1 MTRIPED
8 AQQAWDLDWFAVDGE
23 GRLAHFTSLGR
34 PLPESIAVSWEDL
47 RQVQRY
53 FRTAPVLGG
62 EPRVDPGLEER
73 GVFATQGPRER
84 ALRDFRSMGARGL
97 YAYDLE
103 PRGRGWGYR
112 RVILPEVPLL
122 LEELPGP
129 VRAIVGRTVFASASF
144 ARDARLDGPSL
155 NP

>member
-53 FRTAPVLGG
+53 FRTAPALGG
-62 EPRVDPGLEER
+62 EPRVDPGLEARE
-73 GVFATQGPRER
+73 VFATQDMRER
-84 ALRDFRSMGARGL
+84 YLRDFRAMGERGL

-103 PRGRGWGYR
+103 PRGRGWVYR

-129 VRAIVGRTVFASASF
+129 VRAIVGRTVLTLASF
-144 ARDARLDGPSL
+144 ARDAAFDGPSL